1 MCASLNRKCW
11 SRHPRRRQR
20 RPRPPRN
27 SKRRMK
33 LRAQGTVTAV
43 LVCAAALLLTAAAA
57 ATVSRSTVSYQ
68 TPDVSLVR
76 QDGRSVSLPR
86 ELDDGRP
93 VLLNFIFTTCSSICP
108 LTSRTLEEF
117 QRKLGPEAHHVHLV
131 SISIDP
137 EQDTSARLTEYARKF
152 HAGPEWQYYTGT
164 VAASIAAQRAFDV
177 YRGEKMSHTPVTL
190 MRSAPGKPWL
200 RIEGFVTPDELVDDY
215 RNLLAPPLDS
225 PPGPV
230 KRHTTMFR
238 VERRELAVLLA

>member
-1 MCASLNRKCW
+1 MMART
-11 SRHPRRRQR
+11 R
-20 RPRPPRN
+20 
-27 SKRRMK
+27 
-33 LRAQGTVTAV
+33 GTATAA
-43 LVCAAALLLTAAAA
+43 LMYAGALLLTAAAA
-57 ATVSRSTVSYQ
+57 ATVSRSTVTYE

-76 QDGRSVSLPR
+76 EDGKSVSLPQ

-117 QRKLGPEAHHVHLV
+117 QHKLGSEAARIHLM

-137 EQDTSARLTEYARKF
+137 EQDTPARLTEYARKF

-164 VAASIAAQRAFDV
+164 LAASLAAQRAFDV

-190 MRSAPGKPWL
+190 MRAAPGKPWS

-215 RNLLAPPLDS
+215 RNLLTAP
-225 PPGPV
+225 
-230 KRHTTMFR
+230 
-238 VERRELAVLLA
+238 

>member
-1 MCASLNRKCW
+1 MTRVPCGLSG
-11 SRHPRRRQR
+11 RQVR
-20 RPRPPRN
+20 DTVMR
-27 SKRRMK
+27 
-33 LRAQGTVTAV
+33 LRTPAV
-43 LVCAAALLLTAAAA
+43 SAALLCGGALVTLAAA

-117 QRKLGPEAHHVHLV
+117 QRKLGPEAAKVHLM

-137 EQDTSARLTEYARKF
+137 EQDTPARLTEYAHRF
-152 HAGPEWQYYTGT
+152 HAGPEWQYYTGS
-164 VAASIAAQRAFDV
+164 VAASIASQKAFDV

-190 MRSAPGKPWL
+190 MRSAPGNPWL

-215 RNLLAPPLDS
+215 QKMLASPLD
-225 PPGPV
+225 
-230 KRHTTMFR
+230 
-238 VERRELAVLLA
+238 